1 MARPQKVRAMNRHA
15 LGGCQIAEGPRHLYA
30 HFGRGR
36 SHLLSKRCRCV
47 DMYEYIYIC
56 YDLCLSGHTEC
67 AVDHEQFERCLRA
80 LLVLRDAVAS
90 TECKG
95 TGMKDIGHFHHF
107 RDMFKLF
114 MNRYFHVKNFKQPNL
129 SRPFLWAPCLLRLVP
144 E

>member
-1 MARPQKVRAMNRHA
+1 MYIWLTCV
-15 LGGCQIAEGPRHLYA
+15 LYIYIYIDV
-30 HFGRGR
+30 
-36 SHLLSKRCRCV
+36 LT
-47 DMYEYIYIC
+47 YEYIYIC

-107 RDMFKLF
+107 VQTVYEQVF
-114 MNRYFHVKNFKQPNL
+114 
-129 SRPFLWAPCLLRLVP
+129 SC
-144 E
+144 